1 MKINTLEWKGR
12 SIVNFEIAYID
23 STHMD
28 VHIKMYF
35 SWEQKPGSNIIL
47 FLVLSNKVIDFQQW
61 YKIQLPWLV
70 SLAQYILLKLKSHS

>member
-1 MKINTLEWKGR
+1 MRLTQLNYILNNYENEINTLEWKGR

-28 VHIKMYF
+28 LHIKMYF

-47 FLVLSNKVIDFQQW
+47 FLVLSNKVTDF
-61 YKIQLPWLV
+61 
-70 SLAQYILLKLKSHS
+70 